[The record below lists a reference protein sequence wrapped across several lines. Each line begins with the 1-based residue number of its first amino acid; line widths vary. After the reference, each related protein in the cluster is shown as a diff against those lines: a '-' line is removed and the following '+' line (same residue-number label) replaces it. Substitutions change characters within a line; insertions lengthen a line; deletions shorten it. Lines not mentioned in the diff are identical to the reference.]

1 VTISLSIPKLDIPLL
16 SGTINLVNKHHAA
29 PSRLKLGATPL
40 GIVGTLILF
49 VLVSAIALG
58 ALHLPPGEAVLLSL
72 VAVLVHWISILVH
85 QLGHAWAARGT
96 GYAMTGIRFGAYGF
110 FATSLYPSDEPV
122 LPSFTHARRALG
134 GPLATGALALV
145 ALAMTSALGSIGTAF
160 WWLDSFLFFDNLAL
174 AVISLMPLGFTDGG
188 VLLRHWKQ
196 RGRRDHSSRE

>member
-1 VTISLSIPKLDIPLL
+1 VTISLSVPKLDIPLL
-16 SGTINLVNKHHAA
+16 SGTINLVHKHHAA

-49 VLVSAIALG
+49 VLLSSVAIQAF
-58 ALHLPPGEAVLLSL
+58 HLPLREAVLLSL
-72 VAVLVHWISILVH
+72 AAFLLHWVSILVH
-85 QLGHAWAARGT
+85 QLGHAWAALAT
-96 GYAMTGIRFGAYGF
+96 GYPMTGIRLGAYGF

-134 GPLATGALALV
+134 GPVATGALALV
-145 ALAMTSALGSIGTAF
+145 ALAMTSVLGSIGTAF
-160 WWLDSFLFFDNLAL
+160 WWLGSFLFFDNLAL

-188 VLLRHWKQ
+188 VLLRHWMQ